1 MHNFDS
7 LSTKN
12 QKDSSSQDDP
22 YAKDDPLFVYEG
34 KNDFLLIGIIFLLL
48 SFFLVG
54 GFFFK

>member
-1 MHNFDS
+1 MQNSDS
-7 LSTKN
+7 LEAKN
-12 QKDSSSQDDP
+12 PKGSSL
-22 YAKDDPLFVYEG
+22 KNERLFVFEG